1 MGTQNNYGS
10 QEKQTLAEAADEI
23 QKLLKQLESNNPDAT
38 DAEKEVFVTAAI
50 PPSKRQRFVGALQAG
65 GKEAL
70 KELLDNPYVNVG
82 VAIVEGWQNPN

>member
-1 MGTQNNYGS
+1 M
-10 QEKQTLAEAADEI
+10 

-38 DAEKEVFVTAAI
+38 DAEKQAFVTASI
-50 PPSKRQRFVGALQAG
+50 PPNNRQRFVGALQAG